1 MYYTT
6 LANAAFRSR
15 RFPSRR
21 PRSISHSLMIDIT
34 RGAEPRHTV
43 SYRYP
48 PHLRALRL
56 THASRTASTMFAL
69 TTPSASI
76 AACRPRAPAP
86 RRARAA
92 VVARAG
98 EAPEAR
104 RASALASATLAGA
117 LLFAPALTPAAF
129 AEGGACFKSCESE
142 CLKLAPGSGDYCAS
156 ACADECAAMKEE
168 NGGEEVDSGAFG
180 MRQEKGDFEN
190 LLDKMLDT
198 QKVFFVG
205 PSSAM
210 KKAAD
215 AQ

>member
-1 MYYTT
+1 
-6 LANAAFRSR
+6 
-15 RFPSRR
+15 
-21 PRSISHSLMIDIT
+21 
-34 RGAEPRHTV
+34 
-43 SYRYP
+43 
-48 PHLRALRL
+48 
-56 THASRTASTMFAL
+56 MFAL
-69 TTPSASI
+69 TNPSVSI
-76 AACRPRAPAP
+76 AACRTRAPER
-86 RRARAA
+86 RRARSA

-129 AEGGACFKSCESE
+129 ADGGACFKSCESE

-156 ACADECAAMKEE
+156 ACADECQAMKEE

-180 MRQEKGDFEN
+180 QRQEKGDFEN

-205 PSSAM
+205 PSSNM
-210 KKAAD
+210 KKAEPS
-215 AQ
+215 Q

>member
-1 MYYTT
+1 MHDARVAHS
-6 LANAAFRSR
+6 LDDVRDHHPLGIDRGVPPACARAPPRSR
-15 RFPSRR
+15 R
-21 PRSISHSLMIDIT
+21 
-34 RGAEPRHTV
+34 G
-43 SYRYP
+43 
-48 PHLRALRL
+48 
-56 THASRTASTMFAL
+56 
-69 TTPSASI
+69 
-76 AACRPRAPAP
+76 
-86 RRARAA
+86 RRAAA
-92 VVARAG
+92 
-98 EAPEAR
+98 APEAR

-156 ACADECAAMKEE
+156 ACADECQAMKEE

-180 MRQEKGDFEN
+180 QRQEKGDFEN

-205 PSSAM
+205 PSSNM
-210 KKAAD
+210 KKEAP